1 MGQLSLSLQEVTDK
15 GKSTEGIQVVTTES
29 SAVPAHSGDVDGLA
43 NLMACGQREAS
54 LWALNLAFVLLK
66 AEGGKQ

>member
-54 LWALNLAFVLLK
+54 L
-66 AEGGKQ
+66 